1 MKLKFGVL
9 IIGAVVVLFIGL
21 RFFLSKSKN
30 NNFNNL
36 TFENSGVNLE
46 NKENQRI
53 VRGEVTSWDWKKGRL
68 MLWSGNKNLEIMVEP
83 AKMMVFTA
91 NPTKNTDML
100 PLLAPVLRST
110 PAPQAV
116 VGRPSAPSDRQVSH
130 DTPARWR
137 RLRSPWSCV
146 APRRW
151 RCMWADRARGLYF
164 FPSKVC
170 SMVFEE

>member
-36 TFENSGVNLE
+36 TFENSGVNLG

-68 MLWSGNKNLEIMVEP
+68 MLWSENKNLEIMVEP

-116 VGRPSAPSDRQVSH
+116 VGRPSEWPRTPCMVPQGHRVIRRPCKLNILHMVGAKQPNKNALPSSIR
-130 DTPARWR
+130 
-137 RLRSPWSCV
+137 
-146 APRRW
+146 
-151 RCMWADRARGLYF
+151 
-164 FPSKVC
+164 
-170 SMVFEE
+170 

>member
-68 MLWSGNKNLEIMVEP
+68 MLWSENKNLEIMVEP
-83 AKMMVFTA
+83 AKMMVFIA

-116 VGRPSAPSDRQVSH
+116 VGRPSEWPR
-130 DTPARWR
+130 TPCTVPQGYCVIR
-137 RLRSPWSCV
+137 RPCKISYAYGRGEATQQKCFAFLNMLMNGCFALRP
-146 APRRW
+146 
-151 RCMWADRARGLYF
+151 MF
-164 FPSKVC
+164 
-170 SMVFEE
+170 

>member
-100 PLLAPVLRST
+100 PLLSPVLRST
-110 PAPQAV
+110 PTPQARA
-116 VGRPSAPSDRQVSH
+116 GRPREWPRTPCMVPQGHRVIRRPCKLSYPLQVAAS
-130 DTPARWR
+130 
-137 RLRSPWSCV
+137 SI
-146 APRRW
+146 
-151 RCMWADRARGLYF
+151 LY
-164 FPSKVC
+164 
-170 SMVFEE
+170 

>member
-91 NPTKNTDML
+91 NPTKNTEML
-100 PLLAPVLRST
+100 PIFEKNGWLWETAFCPKDQVVATYQEERLLMVDN
-110 PAPQAV
+110 
-116 VGRPSAPSDRQVSH
+116 GG
-130 DTPARWR
+130 
-137 RLRSPWSCV
+137 
-146 APRRW
+146 PRR
-151 RCMWADRARGLYF
+151 CGY
-164 FPSKVC
+164 KG
-170 SMVFEE
+170 E